1 MQPSVTLRK
10 PGSTGG
16 RLARGGP
23 ALYTAAMSEHH
34 YTGDMPPEHFNM
46 AAFCLAPAPH
56 RDPTKIA
63 LTIEHGEGQ
72 PDRWSYAALD
82 RAVQGIAAG
91 LAARGLAKGDRVLI
105 RMGNTPEA
113 ALMFFGAIAGGF
125 VPVPTSAQLTGP
137 EAAFV
142 LENSGAVLIA
152 LSPDLPIN
160 SGQTPALLPPDIA
173 DMAQTPA
180 VGYADMRKDDPAFLV
195 YTSGTSGTPKGVLHA
210 HRSIWG
216 RKPMVEGWYGL
227 TPDDV
232 MVHAGAVNWTYTL
245 GVGLS
250 DPWANGA
257 ATVLYNGPK
266 DINVWP
272 RLIRV
277 HKGTLFAAV
286 PSLYRQLLRDSDI
299 SDGIPTLR
307 HGLTA
312 GEPLP
317 GQVAADWDTTT
328 GLPLFEALGMSECS
342 TYISSGPVTPARP
355 GSPGRPQP
363 GRCVAILP
371 ADESAD
377 VTPLPPGETG
387 LLAVHRTD
395 PALMLGY
402 WKRPEEDA
410 QVWRGDWFCGG
421 DLAHMDADGYV
432 WFEGRADDVMNAQGY
447 RVSPA
452 EVEAA
457 LLSHRG
463 VHEVAVREVEVSSG
477 VHLIAAFVKPEG
489 PAPEIAD
496 LLAHAA
502 NNLAP
507 YKRPKEIRFLDELPR
522 TANGKLARKQLPA
535 RL

>member
-1 MQPSVTLRK
+1 
-10 PGSTGG
+10 
-16 RLARGGP
+16 
-23 ALYTAAMSEHH
+23 
-34 YTGDMPPEHFNM
+34 MPPEEFNM
-46 AAFCLAPAPH
+46 AAFCLAPAAH
-56 RDPTKIA
+56 RDPAKVA
-63 LTIEHGEGQ
+63 LTIEHGGSE
-72 PDRWSYAALD
+72 PDRWTYAALD

-91 LAARGLAKGDRVLI
+91 LQIHGLSKGDRVLI

-125 VPVPTSAQLTGP
+125 VPVPTSAQLTAL
-137 EAAFV
+137 EAEFV
-142 LENSGAVLIA
+142 LKNSGAVLIA
-152 LSPDLPIN
+152 LSPDLPIET
-160 SGQTPALLPPDIA
+160 GDLPALLTSDIVA
-173 DMAQTPA
+173 LAQTPST
-180 VGYADMRKDDPAFLV
+180 GYADTRKDDPAFLV

-210 HRSIWG
+210 HRSVWG
-216 RKPMVEGWYGL
+216 RRPMVDGWYGL
-227 TPDDV
+227 TRDDV

-257 ATVLYNGPK
+257 STVLYNGPK
-266 DINVWP
+266 AINVWP
-272 RLIRV
+272 RLIRD
-277 HKGTLFAAV
+277 HSGTLFAAV

-299 SDGIPTLR
+299 GEGIPTLR

-317 GQVAADWDTTT
+317 MQVATDWARIT
-328 GLPLFEALGMSECS
+328 GLPLYEALGMSECS
-342 TYISSGPVTPARP
+342 TYISSGPVTPPRS
-355 GSPGRPQP
+355 GTPGRPQP

-371 ADESAD
+371 ADDAAEPR
-377 VTPLPPGETG
+377 PLALGQSG
-387 LLAVHRTD
+387 LLAVHKTD

-421 DLAHMDADGYV
+421 DLAHMDQDGYV

-457 LLSHRG
+457 LLSHDG
-463 VHEVAVREVEVSSG
+463 VNEVAVREVEMSSG
-477 VHLIAAFVKPEG
+477 VHLIAAFVKSEG
-489 PAPEIAD
+489 PALEVGD
-496 LLAHAA
+496 LLTHASET
-502 NNLAP
+502 LAP

>member
-1 MQPSVTLRK
+1 MRPSVTLRK
-10 PGSTGG
+10 PGGTRG
-16 RLARGGP
+16 RLARCRL

-34 YTGDMPPEHFNM
+34 YTGDMPPEKFNM
-46 AAFCLAPAPH
+46 AAFCLAPAEH
-56 RDPTKIA
+56 RDPAKIA
-63 LTIEHGEGQ
+63 LTIEHGKVQ
-72 PDRWSYAALD
+72 PDCWSYAALD

-91 LAARGLAKGDRVLI
+91 LQARGLSKGDRVLI

-113 ALMFFGAIAGGF
+113 ALMFFGAIASGF
-125 VPVPTSAQLTGP
+125 VPVPTSAQLTAL

-142 LENSGAVLIA
+142 LDNSGAALIA
-152 LSPDLPIN
+152 LSPDL
-160 SGQTPALLPPDIA
+160 SFDRGETPALLPPDIA
-173 DMAQTPA
+173 ALAQTPGA
-180 VGYADMRKDDPAFLV
+180 GYADTHKDDPAFLV

-210 HRSIWG
+210 HRSVWG

-227 TPDDV
+227 NRDDV

-266 DINVWP
+266 DIDVWP
-272 RLIRV
+272 RLIRA

-286 PSLYRQLLRDSDI
+286 PSLYRQILRDSDI
-299 SDGIPTLR
+299 RDGIPTLR

-312 GEPLP
+312 GEPLSK
-317 GQVAADWDTTT
+317 QVAADWASTT

-342 TYISSGPVTPARP
+342 TYISSGPVTPSRV
-355 GSPGRPQP
+355 GTPGRAQP
-363 GRCVAILP
+363 GRCVSILP
-371 ADESAD
+371 MDDSAAPNP
-377 VTPLPPGETG
+377 VPRGETG
-387 LLAVHRTD
+387 MLAVHKSD
-395 PALMLGY
+395 PALMIGY

-421 DLAHMDADGYV
+421 DLAHMDDDGYI

-457 LLSHRG
+457 LLSHQG

-489 PAPEIAD
+489 AAPEVAD
-496 LLAHAA
+496 LLAHASDT
-502 NNLAP
+502 LAP

-522 TANGKLARKQLPA
+522 TANGKLARKQLPSH
-535 RL
+535 L